1 MAIADF
7 VVPSEEITLPG
18 GVKFAVRGLSLED
31 VTLLLSSHGP
41 AMEDFFRRYSGDVQ
55 ANAMQVGM
63 SLVAQAPALVAHI
76 IAIAADEPEMAD
88 RVRKFPL
95 TMQQAT
101 LEKIAKL
108 TFDASG
114 GPGKFIEAVIRLVK
128 GTTNLLGDLK
138 PSQIG

>member
-7 VVPSEEITLPG
+7 ILPTEEVKIPG
-18 GVKFAVRGLSLED
+18 GSFAVRGLSLED
-31 VTLLLSSHGP
+31 VTVLISSHGP
-41 AMEDFFRRYSGDVQ
+41 VMEDFFARYSGNEDFD
-55 ANAMQVGM
+55 AMQIGM
-63 SLVAQAPALVAHI
+63 NLVNSAPALVAQI
-76 IAIAADEPEMAD
+76 IALAADEPDQAQKI
-88 RVRKFPL
+88 RKFAINV
-95 TMQQAT
+95 QQEA

-128 GTTNLLGDLK
+128 GTTNILTGAF